1 MMKLKWYGHSCFAL
15 TLDDGTV
22 IVTDPFDAS
31 VGYPL
36 CDARADV
43 ALSSHGHFDHNYF
56 DSLRGDPR
64 IVNTAGVVTL
74 PGATITGVPCWHD
87 DAQGAKRGTNLI
99 FRIDAGGLSVAHLGN
114 LGHFPDSQEQRA
126 ALTGLDVMLIPIG
139 GHFTIDTPQALKI
152 VDAFQP
158 RAAIGMHF
166 ANRFCHFPI
175 TDEQAFLRATGGS
188 VLPNEIELRRGD
200 LAGRFVMEI

>member
-43 ALSSHGHFDHNYF
+43 ALTSHGHFDHNYTA
-56 DSLRGDPR
+56 SLRGEPR
-64 IVNTAGVVTL
+64 IIDAAGSYAL
-74 PGATITGVPCWHD
+74 PGATITGVSSWHD
-87 DAQGAKRGTNLI
+87 DAEGTKRGTNVI
-99 FRIDAGGLSVAHLGN
+99 FRVDAGGLSVAHLGD
-114 LGHFPDSQEQRA
+114 LGHFPDAEEQRA

-139 GHFTIDTPQALKI
+139 GFFTIDTPQALRI
-152 VDAFQP
+152 VEAYKP
-158 RAAIGMHF
+158 RATIGMHF
-166 ANRFCHFPI
+166 SNRYCHFPVS
-175 TDEQAFLRATGGS
+175 DEKEFLRATGGS
-188 VLPNEIELRRGD
+188 VLPNEIELRKGD
-200 LAGRFVMEI
+200 PEGCFVMEI